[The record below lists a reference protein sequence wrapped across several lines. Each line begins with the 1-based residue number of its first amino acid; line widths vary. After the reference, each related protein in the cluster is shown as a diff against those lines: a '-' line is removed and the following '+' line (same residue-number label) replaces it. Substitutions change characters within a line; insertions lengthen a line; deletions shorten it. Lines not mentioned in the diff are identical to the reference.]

1 MAEQPSLE
9 GVDDIDAPSMIVRV
23 SATAVKI
30 AAPFMAKND
39 IRYYMN
45 GINIR
50 PLVDGGVMLVA
61 TSGAHIIV
69 VRDVEGFAEREIVV
83 SVMKDGLKYATNQ
96 KITFDVMSNGRA
108 MIVDESAQPLFIQ
121 PNNSLIEGHVFPRV
135 ENIIDLIGYK
145 PGLLGAVN
153 PAYLADALDVGSMF
167 RSIQFYSR
175 PDNNSPLI
183 FTCGDIAGIDCMG
196 CIARLQMAPP
206 ELPKWIPERKAATN
220 LGEV

>member
-9 GVDDIDAPSMIVRV
+9 GVDDIDAPSMIARV

-50 PLVDGGVMLVA
+50 PLKDGGVMLVA
-61 TSGAHIIV
+61 TSGAHLVV
-69 VRDVEGFAEREIVV
+69 VRDVEGFAERELVV

-108 MIVDESAQPLFIQ
+108 MIVDETAQPLFIQ
-121 PNNSLIEGHVFPRV
+121 PNNSLIEGHGFPRV
-135 ENIIDLIGYK
+135 ERIIN
-145 PGLLGAVN
+145 LLGYRPGILGSVN
-153 PAYLADALDVGSMF
+153 SSYLADALEVGALF
-167 RSIQFYSR
+167 KSIQFYSR
-175 PDNNSPLI
+175 PDNDSPLI

-196 CIARLQMAPP
+196 CIARIQGAPP
-206 ELPKWIPERKAATN
+206 ELPKWLPEPTTAEN
-220 LGEV
+220 LHEV